1 MGRIH
6 FEDINLE
13 NNYNPFRA
21 YYQSKL
27 ANILFTRELSRR
39 VKEHNIHVYSLH
51 PGGVRTNLSRYLSE
65 GVHPIVSYLFF
76 ISGILFFK
84 NAKQGSQTSIYCAVD
99 EEVGTHSGLY
109 YTDCKVT
116 KPGIQA
122 TDDKVAKQLWELS
135 LKLCGI
141 Q

>member
-1 MGRIH
+1 L
-6 FEDINLE
+6 EDVNLE

-39 VKEHNIHVYSLH
+39 VKEYNIHVYSLH
-51 PGGVRTNLSRYLSE
+51 PGGVRTNLARHLSA
-65 GVHPIVSYLFF
+65 GVHPIASYLFF
-76 ISGILFFK
+76 VCGIFFFK
-84 NAKQGSQTSIYCAVD
+84 SAKQGAQTTIYCAVD

-109 YTDCKVT
+109 YSDCKIT
-116 KPGIQA
+116 KPATQA
-122 TDDKVAKQLWELS
+122 TDDKVAKLLWDLS
-135 LKLCGI
+135 VRMCAI